1 MTNWKAIWNK
11 EDRVNKF
18 ILEML
23 LKADGFDSPTGRI
36 SVEDWNIYVNKISKK
51 AGIKEP
57 DSVFDVGCG
66 SGAFLYP
73 LYLKNHK
80 VGGIDYS
87 SVLIDLAN
95 AIMKKGTFEQDE
107 AIHIDVNKK
116 FDVVLSS
123 GVFLYFK
130 DKKYAKDVLLK
141 MIKKATKTVAI
152 FDVNDATKESNYH
165 EIRMKTMTKQQYEKK
180 YKGLDHLFLKK
191 DFFRQIAEEQGLKV
205 EIWDQNFDSYKNAQF
220 RFNVVMKK
228 I

>member
-1 MTNWKAIWNK
+1 MTSWKAIWNK
-11 EDRVNKF
+11 EERVNKVV
-18 ILEML
+18 LEML
-23 LKADGFDSPTGRI
+23 LKADGFDSPTGSI

-51 AGIKEP
+51 AGIKEL
-57 DSVFDVGCG
+57 DSIFDVGCG

-80 VGGIDYS
+80 VGGVDYS
-87 SVLIDLAN
+87 SVLIDLAR
-95 AIMKKGTFEQDE
+95 AIMKKGIFKKDE

-130 DKKYAKDVLLK
+130 DKQYAKDVLLK
-141 MIKKATKTVAI
+141 MIKKATKTIAI
-152 FDVNDATKESNYH
+152 FDVNDAAKESNYH

-180 YKGLDHLFLKK
+180 YKGLNHLFLKK
-191 DFFRQIAEEQGLKV
+191 DFFRQIAKEQDLEV
-205 EIWDQNFDSYKNAQF
+205 EIWDQDLDAYKNAQF